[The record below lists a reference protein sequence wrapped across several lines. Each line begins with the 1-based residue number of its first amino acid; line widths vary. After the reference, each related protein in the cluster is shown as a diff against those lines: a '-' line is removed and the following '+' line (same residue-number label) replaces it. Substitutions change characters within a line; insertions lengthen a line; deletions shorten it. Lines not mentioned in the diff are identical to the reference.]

1 MSRPSARA
9 RDPIGLALETATSR
23 VEVLVCGA
31 DGAAL
36 AHVVEDVAYGHTR
49 RLTPLVEAALAKAG
63 VGPKSLGW
71 VAADLGP
78 GSFTGVRVGLATARA
93 LGLAT
98 GAALSGASSLAA
110 LAHAAPPRRG
120 LLVPLVPAGRR
131 DSYAGFFRC
140 DGRGEVRLLA
150 APRVG
155 TTPMLLAATAEA
167 ARAAG
172 GAKVGFIGPG
182 VPREREAL
190 EAAWP
195 GSTAPAFR
203 HEGLSALD
211 LARAARSAAG
221 PLGGLPAPG
230 AEVAP
235 LYVRSAQ
242 AEERVRHAAT
252 AADPVRVRPR
262 GPAHI
267 AGGAPHEWRG
277 FPDPWPASF
286 FAGEL
291 EQPMVVAR
299 ALERDGAMI
308 GYLIGW
314 LGAGAGHIGN
324 LAVAPEHR
332 RRGYARR
339 LLEEFLD
346 RARERGAKSLTLEV
360 RATNTAA
367 QALYAAY
374 GFRLAGLRPRYYR
387 DNGEDA
393 LVMEWRSA
401 V

>member
-1 MSRPSARA
+1 M
-9 RDPIGLALETATSR
+9 IGLALETASSR
-23 VEVLVCGA
+23 VEVLVQGA
-31 DGAAL
+31 DGRDL
-36 AHVVEDVAYGHTR
+36 AHLVEDVAYGHTR
-49 RLTPLVEAALAKAG
+49 RLTPLVEAALAAARIKPRA
-63 VGPKSLGW
+63 LEW

-78 GSFTGVRVGLATARA
+78 GSFTGVRVGLATARGLA
-93 LGLAT
+93 LAT
-98 GAALSGASSLAA
+98 GATLCGASSLTA
-110 LAHAAPPRRG
+110 LAHAASPRRG

-131 DSYAGFFRC
+131 DSYAGFFRG

-155 TTPMLLAATAEA
+155 PTPVLLAATAEA

-172 GAKVGFIGPG
+172 GVRVSFIGPG
-182 VPREREAL
+182 VAREREAL

-195 GSTAPAFR
+195 GSTAAAFR
-203 HEGLSALD
+203 DEGLSAHD
-211 LARAARSAAG
+211 LARAARAGAG
-221 PLGGLPAPG
+221 PLAGLPEPG
-230 AEVAP
+230 AELTP

-252 AADPVRVRPR
+252 AADPVGVRPFT
-262 GPAHI
+262 AADV
-267 AGGAPHEWRG
+267 AGAAALESRV

-291 EQPMVVAR
+291 DQPMVVAR
-299 ALERDGAMI
+299 VLEREGAI
-308 GYLIGW
+308 AGYLIGW

-339 LLEEFLD
+339 LLDEFLE
-346 RARERGAKSLTLEV
+346 RARERGVKSLTLEV
-360 RATNTAA
+360 RVTNAAA
-367 QALYAAY
+367 QALYGAY

-401 V
+401 G

>member
-1 MSRPSARA
+1 MN
-9 RDPIGLALETATSR
+9 GLAIESASSR
-23 VEVLVCGA
+23 VEVLVYGA
-31 DGAAL
+31 DGATL
-36 AHVVEDVAYGHTR
+36 AHLVEEVAYGHTR
-49 RLTPLVEAALAKAG
+49 RLTPLVEAALAAARVAPKA
-63 VGPKSLGW
+63 LEW

-93 LGLAT
+93 LALAT
-98 GAALSGASSLAA
+98 GATLCGASSLAA

-131 DSYAGFFRC
+131 DAYAGFFRC

-155 TTPMLLAATAEA
+155 PAPALLAAAAEA

-172 GAKVGFIGPG
+172 GARVSFIGPG

-195 GSTAPAFR
+195 GSTTPAFR
-203 HEGLSALD
+203 HEGLSAHD

-221 PLGGLPAPG
+221 PLAGLPEPG
-230 AEVAP
+230 AGLAP

-252 AADPVRVRPR
+252 AADPVRVRPFTAADVTAAAELEAR
-262 GPAHI
+262 A
-267 AGGAPHEWRG
+267 
-277 FPDPWPASF
+277 FTDPWPASF

-299 ALERDGAMI
+299 VLERDSALA
-308 GYLIGW
+308 GYLVGW

-339 LLEEFLD
+339 MLEEFLD
-346 RARERGAKSLTLEV
+346 RARERGVRSLTLEV
-360 RATNTAA
+360 RVTNAAA
-367 QALYAAY
+367 QALYGAY

-401 V
+401 G